1 MTDLEHPLQEW
12 VDWVKDAS
20 EAVGVDPTDVD
31 ISRLHYLSKQVAH
44 RLHRPL
50 APVSTFILGLA
61 LGSRRGELDAEDAL
75 DRILRTLPSENDAD

>member
-44 RLHRPL
+44 RLQRPL

>member
-20 EAVGVDPTDVD
+20 EAVGVDRADVD

-44 RLHRPL
+44 RLQRPL

-75 DRILRTLPSENDAD
+75 DRILRTLPGDSDAD